1 MERVSIVKQAL
12 LAEIRAHMASLPAC
26 RNLRVGDV
34 VHDPLRSHGGNWAT
48 QGMHRSGSDHAE
60 FECQK
65 AMADFMTEMH
75 ERFDIVE

>member
-12 LAEIRAHMASLPAC
+12 LTEIQAHMASLPAC
-26 RNLRVGDV
+26 RNLRLADV
-34 VHDPLRSHGGNWAT
+34 VHDPLRSHGGNWTT
-48 QGMHRSGSDHAE
+48 QGMHRSSYDHAE

-65 AMADFMTEMH
+65 AMADFITGMH

>member
-1 MERVSIVKQAL
+1 
-12 LAEIRAHMASLPAC
+12 
-26 RNLRVGDV
+26 
-34 VHDPLRSHGGNWAT
+34 VHDPLRSHGGNWTT
-48 QGMHRSGSDHAE
+48 QGMHRSGYDHAE

>member
-1 MERVSIVKQAL
+1 
-12 LAEIRAHMASLPAC
+12 
-26 RNLRVGDV
+26 
-34 VHDPLRSHGGNWAT
+34 
-48 QGMHRSGSDHAE
+48 MHRSGHDRAE